1 MEGEWARN
9 DRLGSRDEGRVIRGK
24 IRTTSWALTLIIC
37 FFRGFAPVGSLF
49 LRLRRIAQRHQNVQ
63 FEMNKTYA
71 EVEGKEIFQVGCSKS
86 EVERGKLAVSS
97 RKAEGAWFWE

>member
-9 DRLGSRDEGRVIRGK
+9 DRLGTRDELLEAK

-49 LRLRRIAQRHQNVQ
+49 LRLRRIDQRHQNVQ
-63 FEMNKTYA
+63 FEMNKPYA
-71 EVEGKEIFQVGCSKS
+71 EAEGKGNFQVGSF
-86 EVERGKLAVSS
+86 KLAVLS
-97 RKAEGAWFWE
+97 WQ

>member
-1 MEGEWARN
+1 ML
-9 DRLGSRDEGRVIRGK
+9 DLRDEGRVIRGK

-63 FEMNKTYA
+63 FEVNKTYA
-71 EVEGKEIFQVGCSKS
+71 G
-86 EVERGKLAVSS
+86 AVSKKKSSLEQGTS
-97 RKAEGAWFWE
+97 RKLRVGRHQ